1 MSQSSILD
9 RIVGRTRES
18 VLERR
23 RTFPIDRMQRS
34 APTPTGRRPFLPAVS
49 RPGQVN
55 IIAEFKRRSPSRG
68 VIREDL
74 HPVSVAQAYEVA
86 GACALSILTEEQF
99 FGGCLDDLRE
109 ARAAT
114 LLPALRKDFVVDPY
128 QVWEAWYAG
137 ADAVLL
143 IVAALSDGELRT
155 LHQTAQEVGV
165 EALVEV
171 HDERELARALKVGA
185 RLVGVNSRDLR
196 TMDVSL
202 ETALELAPHIPEGV
216 VAVAESGIHGPG
228 ELRMLR
234 EAGYHAFLIGE
245 HLMLSPDPAVALD
258 SLIRLSSPRRLPGL
272 LPRGGRPVAVK
283 ICGITSVE
291 DALMAAEAGASAIG
305 MVFWPGSPRAVD
317 VARARA
323 IAQALPPFVLRV
335 GVFVDAAREEM
346 ARVADAVGLDVLQ
359 LHGEESPESMAGLA
373 RRALKAVRVGPGFEP
388 VQALRYEGVAAG
400 LLLDTRVPLGAPGGT
415 GQAFDWNAVR
425 GLRPRVGW
433 LMLAGGLTP
442 ENVGEALAV
451 VHPDAVDVSSGVEAS
466 PGKKDAARVRAFVEA
481 VWRNGSVNGEAA
493 R

>member
-99 FGGCLDDLRE
+99 FGGSLDDLRE

-196 TMDVSL
+196 TMTVRL
-202 ETALELAPHIPEGV
+202 ETALELAERIPDDV
-216 VAVAESGIHGPG
+216 VAVAESGIRGPG
-228 ELRMLR
+228 DVRRLRD
-234 EAGYHAFLIGE
+234 AGYDAFLIGE
-245 HLMLSPDPAVALD
+245 HLMLQSDPGAALEELVNE
-258 SLIRLSSPRRLPGL
+258 SQVQRWPG
-272 LPRGGRPVAVK
+272 RAARQGSRVAVK

-291 DALMAAEAGASAIG
+291 DGLMAARAGADAVG
-305 MVFWPGSPRAVD
+305 LVFWPKSPRAVELET
-317 VARARA
+317 ARR
-323 IAQALPPFVLRV
+323 IAAALPPFVLRV
-335 GVFVDAAREEM
+335 GVFVDAERETM
-346 ARVADAVGLDVLQ
+346 ARIADAVGLDVLQ
-359 LHGEESPESMAGLA
+359 LHGDEPPPALAGLP
-373 RRALKAVRVGPGFEP
+373 RRAIKAVRVGAGFDP
-388 VQALRYEGVAAG
+388 QDALRYEGHAHG
-400 LLLDTRVPLGAPGGT
+400 ILLDTKVEGGAPGGT
-415 GQAFDWNAVR
+415 GQAFDWTQVRAVR
-425 GLRPRVGW
+425 EGASF
-433 LMLAGGLTP
+433 LMLAGGLDA
-442 ENVGEALAV
+442 ENVRRALTAV
-451 VHPDAVDVSSGVEAS
+451 RPDAVDVSSGVESA
-466 PGKKDAARVRAFVEA
+466 PGRKDAAKVRAFIEA
-481 VWRNGSVNGEAA
+481 VRGV